1 MEKSKNYLS
10 QFNIIVWVLLIGTV
24 FARGSSFMTLPF
36 LAIYLSRMDLHPFL
50 IGLAIGVSPF
60 MAIVG
65 GFIGGHLS
73 DRFGRKPIIL
83 IALFSIAFVYFGFSI
98 ADSPSWFIILNA
110 LNGFCNSFFEP
121 TSQALIADLTNQ
133 ENRMKAYSLRYTA
146 INIGGALG
154 PVLGA
159 YLASTSSN
167 MTFIMTGSTYLIY
180 GIVMLILMR
189 GFTSSDKQQQVQ
201 VKNTFYEAFTIV
213 KRDKAFR
220 YLILG
225 IILVNIGYSQMDSN
239 LPQHI
244 EVSLENGIFLYSV
257 LLSINAI
264 LVVLLQL
271 PITHYVEKFKPM
283 NVMIFGSITLSA
295 GLIGFSFVNGWVTSI
310 IAMTL
315 FTIGEILIF
324 PSNSLLIDQLA
335 GEQLRGIYFGASQF
349 RKIGNFV
356 GPIIGG
362 ILLDHTG
369 GQQMFLIITI
379 MTLGSIFFFT
389 LWSRI
394 PSKNI
399 N

>member
-1 MEKSKNYLS
+1 
-10 QFNIIVWVLLIGTV
+10 
-24 FARGSSFMTLPF
+24 
-36 LAIYLSRMDLHPFL
+36 
-50 IGLAIGVSPF
+50 
-60 MAIVG
+60 
-65 GFIGGHLS
+65 
-73 DRFGRKPIIL
+73 
-83 IALFSIAFVYFGFSI
+83 
-98 ADSPSWFIILNA
+98 
-110 LNGFCNSFFEP
+110 
-121 TSQALIADLTNQ
+121 
-133 ENRMKAYSLRYTA
+133 MKAYSLRYTA

-189 GFTSSDKQQQVQ
+189 RFTSSDKQQQ

-283 NVMIFGSITLSA
+283 NVMIFGSITLSV
-295 GLIGFSFVNGWVTSI
+295 GLIGFSLVNGWVTSI
-310 IAMTL
+310 IAMAL

-389 LWSRI
+389 LWSRM